1 ALSIFGGTAAVGSVL
16 GVLLGGILGSTVG
29 WRWMFYLTGII
40 GALITILSILVI
52 PAEKGQG
59 KIKDRRVDIFGMASF
74 TFGVVALIYYL
85 SEGPSSG
92 WSSAITL
99 APLFVGIAMF
109 IGFIFIERKI
119 DYPIM
124 PFHILRSRRF
134 VASCIATL
142 CMRAVVN
149 AHFFFASLSLQ
160 DVLGYSSLQTSLSF
174 LTHGIGAIIVVVT
187 LSILISRVRSKIV
200 LIVGWVFMIAS
211 GVMWAQLKADS
222 SYWSIPFP
230 SFIVNVIGMGAIWLT
245 CQINS
250 VADAADED
258 QGVVGA
264 VFNVSLQ
271 IGAPLGIAISNIVA
285 NNRNGPFAVGT
296 ELLPGYTDAFY
307 SYSVMG
313 GVGLV
318 LTLIL
323 YPNSDP
329 IQCRTSTKG
338 SDIEAGMDN
347 NGGDEEVTIECNGVI
362 IEGANDM
369 KVVNET
375 GNGEND
381 DSQLK
386 VAENSDDECE
396 TKVGENSD
404 DDDKTKAVE
413 SSDDDGET
421 KTEEK
426 SGDESQTDAEEKPS
440 DDD

>member
-1 ALSIFGGTAAVGSVL
+1 
-16 GVLLGGILGSTVG
+16 
-29 WRWMFYLTGII
+29 
-40 GALITILSILVI
+40 
-52 PAEKGQG
+52 
-59 KIKDRRVDIFGMASF
+59 
-74 TFGVVALIYYL
+74 
-85 SEGPSSG
+85 
-92 WSSAITL
+92 
-99 APLFVGIAMF
+99 
-109 IGFIFIERKI
+109 
-119 DYPIM
+119 
-124 PFHILRSRRF
+124 
-134 VASCIATL
+134 
-142 CMRAVVN
+142 
-149 AHFFFASLSLQ
+149 
-160 DVLGYSSLQTSLSF
+160 
-174 LTHGIGAIIVVVT
+174 
-187 LSILISRVRSKIV
+187 
-200 LIVGWVFMIAS
+200 
-211 GVMWAQLKADS
+211 MWAQLKADS

-440 DDD
+440 DDDGETKKVEEKTEEKTDDDNATKTAEKTESTNTPDA